1 MDWRKIH
8 YDAIVVG
15 SGAAGGV
22 AAKALSDEGVNV
34 LLLEA
39 GENLSPDAYA
49 KQERSEQQFNELRMR
64 QPVQS
69 QGLLYDKGNCHLFA
83 DDLDNPYTVSGNTS
97 FNWIRSRQ
105 AGGRTAVWSRFAA
118 RMSAKEFD
126 GKAEGHDYG
135 AWPLRYED
143 LAPYYDKVEKLL
155 GVSGTAESLLS
166 IPDGMFLTRPVPP
179 YLIALREKLESRYP
193 GRHLIPARLAGIVNQ
208 LDDLGLP
215 PTYTSMGSTLLQ
227 CDPSKL
233 TFRTNCVVARVE
245 IDRAN
250 HAKGV
255 VFVDQKTKR
264 SYEVSA
270 RVVILCAST
279 IESTRI
285 LLASTTASYPSG
297 LANSSGLLGHYMMD
311 HFGGCRA
318 VAVGQLND
326 RGQSIHEH
334 ACIPCF
340 DDLHEQAQSFSGGYS
355 MQVDLRTEGTE
366 HVILT
371 LGVFGEVLPS
381 FENCI
386 TLDESLMDS
395 CGLPVPC
402 IHYVYG
408 DNERNMAVHGQNAVR
423 EIIEALDFKLMI
435 AHDETLPGGTRAHEL
450 GMARMGT
457 TPDDSVLNAY
467 NQCWDVNNLFVTD
480 GACFPSAGNVG
491 PTLTIMALTARAC
504 DYIVSELRAGNL

>member
-15 SGAAGGV
+15 SGAAGGM
-22 AAKALSDEGVNV
+22 AAKTLCDAGADV

-39 GENLSPDAYA
+39 GDTLSPDAYA
-49 KQERSEQQFNELRMR
+49 QQERSEQQFNELRIR

-69 QGLLYDKGNCHLFA
+69 QGLLYNKGNCHLFA
-83 DDLDNPYTVSGNTS
+83 DDLDNPYTNSGNTS

-105 AGGRTAVWSRFAA
+105 AGGRTAVWSRFTA

-126 GKAEGHDYG
+126 GKADTDDYG

-143 LAPYYDKVEKLL
+143 LSPYYDKVEKLL
-155 GVSGTAESLLS
+155 GVSGTTESLLS
-166 IPDGMFLTRPVPP
+166 IPDGIFLTRPASS
-179 YLIALREKLESRYP
+179 YLISLGEKLESRYP
-193 GRHLIPARLAGIVNQ
+193 GRHLIPARLAGVVNQ
-208 LDDLGLP
+208 VDDLSSP
-215 PTYTSMGSTLLQ
+215 PTYTSMGSTLSQ

-245 IDRAN
+245 IDCAN

-255 VFVDQKTKR
+255 VFIDQKTKR

-285 LLASTTASYPSG
+285 LLASTTAAYPSG

-311 HFGGCRA
+311 HFGGCRV
-318 VAVGQLND
+318 VAVGQVKEK
-326 RGQSIHEH
+326 RQSIHEH

-340 DDLHEQAQSFSGGYS
+340 DDLHSHPQSFTGGYS
-355 MQVDLRTEGTE
+355 IQGDLRNDGTE
-366 HVILT
+366 HVVLT
-371 LGVFGEVLPS
+371 LGMFGEVLPS
-381 FENCI
+381 FENYI
-386 TLDESLMDS
+386 TLDESVLDS

-402 IHYVYG
+402 IHYAYG
-408 DNERNMAVHGQNAVR
+408 DNERNMALHGQKAIR
-423 EIIEALDFKLMI
+423 EILEALDFKLMI

-457 TPDDSVLNAY
+457 TPDNSVLNAY
-467 NQCWDVNNLFVTD
+467 NQCWDIDNLFVMD
-480 GACFPSAGNVG
+480 GACFPSSGNVG
-491 PTLTIMALTARAC
+491 PTLTIVALAARAC